1 MDIEIHS
8 KNVATQEVTHILV
21 RDVPDETTQAELIRV
36 HDAYV
41 SNTLM
46 GVLQKFDGFN
56 KVVFSNENEI
66 NPDKE
71 Q

>member
-8 KNVATQEVTHILV
+8 KNVATKEVTHILV

-41 SNTLM
+41 AGSLM
-46 GVLQKFDGFN
+46 ANLQKFDGFN
-56 KVVFSNENEI
+56 KVTFENNNETTVG
-66 NPDKE
+66 
-71 Q
+71 